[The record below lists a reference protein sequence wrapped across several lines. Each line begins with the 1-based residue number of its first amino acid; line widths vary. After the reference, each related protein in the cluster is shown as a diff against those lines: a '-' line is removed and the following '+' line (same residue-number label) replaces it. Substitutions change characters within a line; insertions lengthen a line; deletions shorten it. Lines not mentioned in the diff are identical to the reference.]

1 MPRNEMLWYKA
12 WLETRWRF
20 LIGLALLLC
29 SAAATVLTY
38 PAIVKLIPPAATT
51 NASGVVE
58 ERIREAIELSRTYRG
73 YMWSHWFGQNLKQ
86 WATLFAILLGTAG
99 VLSPSAG
106 ALFTLSL
113 PVTRKRLLGV
123 RAATAL
129 AELFVIVFVPS
140 LLVSLLS
147 PSIAQSFAPG
157 ATLVYSACFFVGVS
171 VFFSLA
177 FLLSTVFDDLWRPLL
192 IAIAVAFVLSMLGQV
207 LTNAPADVYRVMSA
221 ETYFRSGRVPWIGL
235 IVTAA
240 ISAAMLYAAAV
251 NVTRRD
257 F

>member
-1 MPRNEMLWYKA
+1 MLWYKA

-38 PAIVKLIPPAATT
+38 PAVVKLIPPTTAA
-51 NASGVVE
+51 NSGGVIE

-73 YMWSHWFGQNLKQ
+73 YMWSHWFGQNLEQ

-99 VLSPSAG
+99 VLSQPAG

-113 PVTRKRLLGV
+113 PVSRKRLVGV
-123 RAATAL
+123 RAATGL
-129 AELFVIVFVPS
+129 TELFVIVFVPS

-147 PSIAQSFAPG
+147 PSIEQSFSPG
-157 ATLVYSACFFVGVS
+157 ATLVYSACFFAGVS
-171 VFFSLA
+171 FFFSLA
-177 FLLSTVFDDLWRPLL
+177 FLLSTVFDDVWRPLL
-192 IAIAVAFVLSMLGQV
+192 IAIAIAFVLSMFGRI

-221 ETYFRSGRVPWIGL
+221 ETYFRSGHLPWIGL

-240 ISAAMLYAAAV
+240 LSAAMLYAATA